1 MTSQAIQEFRA
12 FIPYIEGLR
21 SLEESVWQQPIAP
34 GKWSLKE
41 LVCHLWNWDRFSI
54 DVMVR
59 GMAHGANLPAFV
71 DIEEHN
77 QKAIELAKDF
87 NNASELIDAFVRTRS
102 ELIEELSKKYDSRIR
117 FTIGGFKRKY
127 SMDSYIEIFTH
138 HDEQHKAQIENKL
151 SVNSVRS
158 DHD

>member
-34 GKWSLKE
+34 GKWTLKE

-54 DVMVR
+54 EVMVP

-77 QKAIELAKDF
+77 QKARELAKDF
-87 NNASELIDAFVRTRS
+87 HNPSELIDAFVRTRS
-102 ELIEELSKKYDSRIR
+102 ELIERLSDKYDSQMR

-127 SMDSYIEIFTH
+127 SVDSYIEIFTH
-138 HDEQHKAQIENKL
+138 HDEQHKAQIENMV
-151 SVNSVRS
+151 SEDSEQS
-158 DHD
+158 DID